1 LGLDGA
7 DGGDK
12 GIGLGEE
19 VTLEAAKVAADWAE
33 ATVAEA
39 AAVSEVAT
47 VAANQE
53 WAEALVAEAEAVLE
67 AAVAAANQV
76 GATESAVVPV
86 AGEALVAEAAPAWAA
101 VDPVV
106 VTALEGVLVAVMLR
120 VAGASKLQTGSFPPG
135 VSAGDY

>member
-67 AAVAAANQV
+67 AAVAAANQA

-86 AGEALVAEAAPAWAA
+86 AGEAPAWAA

-106 VTALEGVLVAVMLR
+106 VTALEGVLVAVILK

>member
-53 WAEALVAEAEAVLE
+53 WAEALVAEAVLE
-67 AAVAAANQV
+67 AAVAAANQA

-86 AGEALVAEAAPAWAA
+86 AGEAPAWAA

-106 VTALEGVLVAVMLR
+106 VTALEGVLVAVILK
-120 VAGASKLQTGSFPPG
+120 VAGASKLQTGSFPPS